1 MQRATILEHVAH
13 ESPARVGSAL
23 ERAGLTVVRIPLHA
37 GVPVPKDPR
46 ELGLLVVMGGPMGV
60 EDAGDAR
67 YPFLAPELALLR
79 AALAADVPILGICL
93 GAQLLAA
100 AAGARVFPNMSG
112 DPPKPMREVGWGALH
127 FVRTAEEE
135 PVLRGLDP
143 AEMVLH
149 WHGDTFDLPA
159 GATLLASTLS
169 CENQMYRLGRRQ
181 FGLQFHVELDD
192 PDVATWLEM
201 DPDYVRGALGPH
213 GPERIRRDT
222 TRFMPRY
229 KLQGDRLLDQLVA
242 AMRGP

>member
-23 ERAGLTVVRIPLHA
+23 ERAGFELTRVRLHA
-37 GVPVPKDPR
+37 GATLPTDPR
-46 ELGLLVVMGGPMGV
+46 ALGFLVVMGGPMGV
-60 EDAGDAR
+60 EDAGDPR

-100 AAGARVFPNMSG
+100 AAGARVYPNVTG
-112 DPPKPMREVGWGALH
+112 DPPKPTREVGWGALH
-127 FVRTAEEE
+127 FVRTPEEE
-135 PVLRGLDP
+135 PVLSGLDP

-181 FGLQFHVELDD
+181 FGLQFHVELDE

-201 DPDYVRGALGPH
+201 DPDYVRGALGP
-213 GPERIRRDT
+213 GGAERIRRDT

-229 KLQGDRLLDQLVA
+229 KARGDRLLDQLVA
-242 AMRGP
+242 TMRL